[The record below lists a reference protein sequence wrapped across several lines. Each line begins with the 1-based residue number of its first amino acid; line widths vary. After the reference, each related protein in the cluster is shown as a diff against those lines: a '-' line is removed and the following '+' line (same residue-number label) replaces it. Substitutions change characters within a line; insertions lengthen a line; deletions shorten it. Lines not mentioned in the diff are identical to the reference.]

1 MKIIICFD
9 GTSKQPE
16 DAHQEKTRN
25 GLLED
30 DNITNVLK
38 LHLLAGGNIE
48 NTAAAV
54 NGQKSLYYSG
64 VGTRGNFFRRILRQ
78 AFALS
83 SPEDI
88 MAEALDDLA
97 EVYTKGDHLY
107 IFGFS
112 RGAAIAR
119 LFTSILAR
127 DGLKTRDG
135 DLDRKPVVK
144 MLGVWDT
151 VASFGAPNLDSEERP
166 VSDVL
171 FEDCIISPI
180 IENAYHAV
188 ALDENRLA
196 FRPTLMSAQPN
207 VHEVWFPG
215 THSDIGGGFRIDG
228 LSDICLKWMIVK
240 AYEHG
245 LDFLSAAIIPE
256 ENLHGRDQDGDQV
269 HIGRD
274 DIEIN
279 PNPDCNALLHAH
291 NDAWRKGK
299 LADMT
304 LAPRDVVVLKGNQVS
319 DLPPAIHTSAIDRLS
334 TNNDYNPNSAL
345 YKAYRTMD

>member
-1 MKIIICFD
+1 MKIIVCFD
-9 GTSKQPE
+9 GTSNQPE
-16 DAHQEKTRN
+16 DAHQEKTKA

-54 NGQKSLYYSG
+54 DGQKSLYYSG

-88 MAEALDDLA
+88 MAEALEDLA
-97 EVYTKGDHLY
+97 EIYMPGDHLY

-119 LFTSILAR
+119 LFSSILAR

-135 DLDRKPVVK
+135 DLDKKPVVK

-151 VASFGAPNLDSEERP
+151 VASFGAPNLDSKKRP

-171 FEDCIISPI
+171 FEDCTISPI
-180 IENAYHAV
+180 IEHAYHQV
-188 ALDENRLA
+188 ALDENRLV
-196 FRPTLMSAQPN
+196 FRPTLMNLQPD

-228 LSDICLKWMIVK
+228 LSDICLDWML
-240 AYEHG
+240 ARAEDHG
-245 LDFLSAAIIPE
+245 LYFLSAATIPE
-256 ENLHGRDQDGDQV
+256 ENLHGQDQDGDQI

-274 DIEIN
+274 DIEIK
-279 PNPDCNALLHAH
+279 PDYNGLLHVH
-291 NDAWRKGK
+291 NDSWRKGRLK
-299 LADMT
+299 NMT
-304 LAPRDVVVLKGNQVS
+304 LAARELVVLKTNLAS
-319 DLPPAIHTSAIDRLS
+319 DITPSIHRSAINRWEANS
-334 TNNDYNPNSAL
+334 AYNPDSTL
-345 YKAYRTMD
+345 GVEYKTVD